1 MIIREW
7 TEKDLAA
14 VAILEHAC
22 FEDPW
27 TMDMIKGEFGRM
39 DFCGSIAEED
49 GKPIGFLCGT
59 LLFEDAEIAKVT
71 VLKEYRGKGYGRQL
85 VEEFFDKVKANG
97 ARRIFLEVRPSN
109 EAALHLYQSNG
120 FHKLRLRKRYY
131 ADGEDALEMMKDLY
145 PDD

>member
-59 LLFEDAEIAKVT
+59 LLFEDAEIAKVA

-97 ARRIFLEVRPSN
+97 ARRIFLECVR
-109 EAALHLYQSNG
+109 LT
-120 FHKLRLRKRYY
+120 KRHCTCIK
-131 ADGEDALEMMKDLY
+131 ATVSINCACANAIMRTARTLWK
-145 PDD
+145 